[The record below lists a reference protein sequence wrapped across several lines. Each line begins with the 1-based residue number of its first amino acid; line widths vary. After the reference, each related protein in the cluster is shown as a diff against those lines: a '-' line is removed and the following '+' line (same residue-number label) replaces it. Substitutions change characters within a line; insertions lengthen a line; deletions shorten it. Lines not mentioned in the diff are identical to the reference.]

1 MTDRYDIA
9 IIGGG
14 IHGVGVAQAAA
25 AAGYSTLLLER
36 TELAAGTS
44 SRSSKLI
51 HGGLRYLESAQL
63 GLVRESLRERETLL
77 RLAPGLVRR
86 VPFYLP
92 VYRTTSR
99 RPWQMRLGLSLYAVL
114 GGFRPTTRFAALPR
128 AHWENLDGLDTRGLQ
143 TVFRYHDAQTDD
155 AALTRAVMRSAQS
168 LGAELLCPAEFIGA
182 ENIQEGYRVRY
193 AHAGTETE
201 CRAHTLV
208 NAAGPWANDILAR
221 LTPAVTPRPVELVQG
236 THLLLEGATRQG
248 VYYVEAVRDR
258 RAVFVM
264 PWQGHTL
271 VGTTETRYTG
281 DPARVA
287 PLPPEIAYLHE
298 TFRRY
303 FPQRRDQIISS
314 FAGLRVLPA
323 GGGAHFHR
331 TRETLLHPDND
342 RHPQL
347 ITIYG
352 GKLTGYR
359 ATADKTLECLRVS
372 LPVRTRIADTSKL
385 FLSDPS

>member
-1 MTDRYDIA
+1 MTGRYDIA

-36 TELAAGTS
+36 TGLAAATS

-63 GLVRESLRERETLL
+63 GLVRESLRERELLL

-99 RPWQMRLGLSLYAVL
+99 RPWKIRSGLALYAVL
-114 GGFRPTTRFAALPR
+114 GGFRSHTRFAVVPR
-128 AHWENLDGLDTRGLQ
+128 KQWENLDGLDTRGLQ

-155 AALTRAVMRSAQS
+155 AALTHAVMRSAQS
-168 LGAELLCPAEFIGA
+168 LGAELRCPAEFIGA
-182 ENIQEGYRVRY
+182 KKIRDGYRLRY
-193 AHAGTETE
+193 TQAGTETE
-201 CRAHTLV
+201 CDACALV

-248 VYYVEAVRDR
+248 VYYVEAVADR
-258 RAVFVM
+258 RAVFIM
-264 PWQGHTL
+264 PWQDQTL

-281 DPARVA
+281 DPARVT

-303 FPQRRDQIISS
+303 FPQRRDRIISS

-323 GGGAHFHR
+323 GGGAHSHR
-331 TRETLLHPDND
+331 PRETVLHPDHD
-342 RHPQL
+342 RCPRL

-359 ATADKTLECLRVS
+359 ATADKTIECLRVS
-372 LPVRTRIADTSKL
+372 LPVRTRIADTAQL
-385 FLSDPS
+385 FLTHPN

>member
-1 MTDRYDIA
+1 MTERYDIA

-36 TELAAGTS
+36 TALAAGTS

-77 RLAPGLVRR
+77 RLAPGLVRL

-92 VYRTTSR
+92 VYQTTSR
-99 RPWQMRLGLSLYAVL
+99 RPWKIRLGLSLYTML
-114 GGFRPTTRFAALPR
+114 GAFRPTTRFAVIPR
-128 AHWENLDGLDTRGLQ
+128 EQWDNLDGLDTRCLQ

-155 AALTRAVMRSAQS
+155 AALTRAVMHSAQS

-182 ENIQEGYRVRY
+182 EKIQEGYRLRY
-193 AHAGTETE
+193 AQAGTETE
-201 CRAHTLV
+201 CRACSLV
-208 NAAGPWANDILAR
+208 NAAGPWANDILTR

-236 THLLLEGATRQG
+236 THLLLEGATHEG

-303 FPQRRDQIISS
+303 FPQRRDHIISS
-314 FAGLRVLPA
+314 FAGVRVLPA

-331 TRETLLHPDND
+331 PRETLLHPDDD

-359 ATADKTLECLRVS
+359 ATADKTLERLRVS
-372 LPVRTRIADTSKL
+372 LPVRTRIADTTEL
-385 FLSDPS
+385 FLKNP